1 MKVKTLFIVV
11 PMLLLALVISL
22 PAAQAQGRDLVE
34 QTRFPGES
42 AFPGHPAE
50 DEDFEND
57 DDEFADGV
65 AGSYY
70 LDGELTILPNDP
82 VLPLIG
88 LQTYH
93 RDGTLVTTDNGSFV
107 DPSAPQ
113 SPGHGGWIRTGELQ
127 LTNTANIMLFGT
139 FGGLC
144 DNTPPNPPNPLCLIA
159 VPVGP
164 VDFAADFKH
173 RRSVIAHE
181 RKWQIGDCADV
192 VRHVVADP
200 AVSARHA
207 AHEPAILSQVNV

>member
-1 MKVKTLFIVV
+1 MNVKTRFIVV

-34 QTRFPGES
+34 QTRYPGDDV
-42 AFPGHPAE
+42 FPGHPVE
-50 DEDFEND
+50 DDGFEND

-70 LDGELTILPNDP
+70 LDGELTILPDGP

-127 LTNTANIMLFGT
+127 VTNTANIMLFGT

-144 DNTPPNPPNPLCLIA
+144 DNTPPNPPNPFCLVA

-164 VDFAADFKH
+164 VDWDSDEFNTGQMTFQTMIWPAGANPQTDPPLVPFPTAMGH
-173 RRSVIAHE
+173 AVLTRISV
-181 RKWQIGDCADV
+181 
-192 VRHVVADP
+192 P
-200 AVSARHA
+200 
-207 AHEPAILSQVNV
+207 